1 MIEEFSNLENG
12 SAACTLIFRTF
23 FTYYYAKGDGN
34 IMVILA
40 LCGLAIGGL
49 LTTICLPVIQAYLT
63 SKFNDK

>member
-1 MIEEFSNLENG
+1 MKMGVLHALLF
-12 SAACTLIFRTF
+12 FRTF
-23 FTYYYAKGDGN
+23 FICYYAKGDGN
-34 IMVILA
+34 MVILA